1 MTKDDKK
8 RDEILGRMLNTRPS
22 PRPHKL
28 PTRPVKASSNPVI
41 VAYLNDLVL
50 TGRYGKTPTEVAER
64 LIAKAIDE
72 LVEKKVI
79 EPKLYSPDMDD
90 LKT

>member
-1 MTKDDKK
+1 MA
-8 RDEILGRMLNTRPS
+8 RTRN
-22 PRPHKL
+22 KL
-28 PTRPVKASSNPVI
+28 PTRPIKASSNPVI

-72 LVEKKVI
+72 LVDKGVI
-79 EPKLYSPDMDD
+79 EAKLYSPEMDE